1 MELVLKGITAQIMQH
16 SWNIFKSVAEMSKAH
31 NYYPVQTSS
40 ESVTLSF
47 SLPVTPAMSSTYTF
61 MPCKY
66 ADGLKP
72 RRK

>member
-40 ESVTLSF
+40 ESDDTQFLTTCDTSNE
-47 SLPVTPAMSSTYTF
+47 LHLHIYAM
-61 MPCKY
+61 
-66 ADGLKP
+66 
-72 RRK
+72 